1 MVCLQKKSCRASG
14 HMVFICTAPKNWR
27 DMFFSRYMGKL
38 TINYKA
44 KKTWDFHSHNSQWK
58 SHFALLFF
66 FFKMQRKVRWFVSY
80 IKNSTECQVTWY
92 LYAWHRKTDVTYF
105 LVDIWVKYYNQYKR
119 PVLTKIKIKIISVK
133 FIYLFTCLMV
143 WLASWV

>member
-38 TINYKA
+38 TIKL
-44 KKTWDFHSHNSQWK
+44 KKRGIFTLTIHSENPTLP
-58 SHFALLFF
+58 FCFF

-119 PVLTKIKIKIISVK
+119 PVLTKRKIKIIFLKKKHYNPSEVHTGLT
-133 FIYLFTCLMV
+133 Y
-143 WLASWV
+143 